1 MHVSYNEYILDNFL
15 EEGVKGSLESISFI
29 QCHYSRKSFRALIF
43 PTDIF
48 TVMTEEF
55 SRGMYTYNLD
65 KKESTL
71 CSFAQSRFETL
82 WANEC
87 GEKRVRNLSLN
98 LSNTFC
104 FHVIN
109 QVQNGEAILKKNLQK
124 IVNKTLSSN
133 LKTNFLYKVCSN

>member
-1 MHVSYNEYILDNFL
+1 MHASYNEYILDNFL

-71 CSFAQSRFETL
+71 CSFAQSRFATL

-87 GEKRVRNLSLN
+87 KKKGQKFKDFKCYFGLYRQLIIFMMVAPFERTFYKIFPKILS
-98 LSNTFC
+98 F
-104 FHVIN
+104 
-109 QVQNGEAILKKNLQK
+109 
-124 IVNKTLSSN
+124 TL
-133 LKTNFLYKVCSN
+133 

>member
-1 MHVSYNEYILDNFL
+1 MHVSYNEYILDNFP

-71 CSFAQSRFETL
+71 CSFAQSRFATL

-87 GEKRVRNLSLN
+87 GKKGQKFKPKSFKYILFSCHCKTSKKIVTLSL
-98 LSNTFC
+98 LKWL
-104 FHVIN
+104 
-109 QVQNGEAILKKNLQK
+109 QNKLFEMIQFK
-124 IVNKTLSSN
+124 
-133 LKTNFLYKVCSN
+133 F